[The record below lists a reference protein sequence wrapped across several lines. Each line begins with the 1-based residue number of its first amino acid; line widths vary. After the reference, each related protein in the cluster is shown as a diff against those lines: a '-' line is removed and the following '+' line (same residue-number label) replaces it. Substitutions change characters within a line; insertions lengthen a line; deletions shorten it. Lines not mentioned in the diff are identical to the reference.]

1 MHAMKKYQFGVAL
14 ALILSLA
21 SFRAVGQKL
30 PITIEDVVQK
40 RLFTAQLVYGINS
53 MNDGEYYTS
62 LEGHGKFV
70 VKHSYKTGDAVDT
83 LFSIDAPYVAE
94 ANKNASAEAQIKSIE
109 GYDLSSDESK
119 MVITTNSEP
128 IFRRSFKAYYYI
140 FDAKAKTL
148 IPVSTGEKQELATLS
163 PDGKKVAFVRNN
175 NLYMVDLA
183 SGKEQ
188 QITTDGVYNK
198 IINGATDWVYE
209 EEFGFAK
216 GFTWSPDSRRIAFYR
231 FDESEVPMFNMTK
244 FEHQLYPINYTFKYP
259 KAGEKNSVVSIHVY
273 TLDNGKTVKMD
284 VGPETDQYIARIKW
298 TPDATKLSMIRMN
311 RLQNQLDI
319 MLANPD
325 NGASTIAYQEKNSR
339 YIEEVDDSYLTFTPD
354 SKEFIITSEKS
365 GWRHI
370 YHYDITGKLLHQV
383 TSGNW
388 DVTAVL
394 GFNPK
399 EKLVYYQAAEES
411 PLRRNVYVVKLDG
424 TKKRKL
430 SEQEGTNSAIFSTGC
445 KYYINTYSSITT
457 PPLVTLHAANG
468 KLIRVLKDNAKL
480 KELLTKYV
488 LPTKTFYTFKTAEGY
503 VLNGYMVKPADFD
516 STRRYPVMM
525 TQYSGPDSQE
535 VLDRWGI
542 SWDDVLA
549 SEGYIVACVDPR
561 GTGARGEEF
570 RKLTYGQLGKY
581 ETIDQVEAAKYLQS
595 LSYVDSARIGIWGW
609 SYGGFM
615 TLTSL
620 MKGND
625 VFKMGIAVAPV
636 TNWRYYDSIY
646 TERFM
651 GLPQNNASGYDDNSP
666 INHVD
671 ELKAKLLIVHGS
683 ADDNVHMQ
691 NTFELV
697 SKLIQANKQYD
708 MMIYPDKN
716 HSIYGGNTRYHLYT
730 KLNDY
735 VLQNL

>member
-1 MHAMKKYQFGVAL
+1 MKKIQLGL
-14 ALILSLA
+14 GLGLILSLLSLQGVA
-21 SFRAVGQKL
+21 QKQSL
-30 PITIEDVVQK
+30 NLEDVVQK

-53 MNDGEYYTS
+53 MNDGEFYTS
-62 LEGHGKFV
+62 VEGHGEFI
-70 VKHSYKTGDAVDT
+70 VKHSFKTGDAVDT
-83 LFSIDAPYVAE
+83 LFSVNAPYVE
-94 ANKNASAEAQIKSIE
+94 TENKKVDADAQIKYIE

-119 MVITTNSEP
+119 IVITTNSEP
-128 IFRRSFKAYYYI
+128 IFRHSFKAFYYI
-140 FDAKAKTL
+140 FDTKTKIL
-148 IPVSTGEKQELATLS
+148 IPVSAGEKQELATLS
-163 PDGKKVAFVRNN
+163 PDGSKVAFVSNN
-175 NLYMVDLA
+175 NLFLVDLA
-183 SGKEQ
+183 SGKQ
-188 QITTDGVYNK
+188 QQLTTDGEYNK

-231 FDESEVPMFNMTK
+231 FDESQVPLFNMTMY
-244 FEHQLYPINYTFKYP
+244 EHKLYPINYTFKYP
-259 KAGEKNSVVSIHVY
+259 KAGEKNSIVTIKVY
-273 TLDNGKTVKMD
+273 TLDNGKTVQMD
-284 VGPETDQYIARIKW
+284 VGPETNQYVARIKW
-298 TPDATKLSMIRMN
+298 TPDAAKLSMIRMN

-319 MLANPD
+319 MLADPD
-325 NGASTIAYQEKNSR
+325 NGASTIAYQEKSER
-339 YIEEVDDSYLTFTPD
+339 FIEEVDDSYLTFTPD

-370 YHYDITGKLLHQV
+370 YHYDITGKQLYQV
-383 TSGNW
+383 TAGNW
-388 DVTAVL
+388 DVTAIL
-394 GFNPK
+394 GFDPK
-399 EKLVYYQAAEES
+399 AKLVYYQAAEES
-411 PLRRNVYVVKLDG
+411 PLRRNVYAVKLDG
-424 TKKRKL
+424 TKKHKL

-445 KYYINTYSSITT
+445 KYYINTYSSIAT
-457 PPLVTLHAANG
+457 PPLVTLHSANG

-488 LPTKTFYTFKTAEGY
+488 LPAKTFYTFKTAEGV
-503 VLNGYMVKPADFD
+503 VLNGYMVKPANFD
-516 STRRYPVMM
+516 STKHYPVLM

-542 SWDDVLA
+542 GWDEVLA

-570 RKLTYGQLGKY
+570 RKMTYGQLGKY

-651 GLPQNNASGYDDNSP
+651 GLPQDNASGYDDNSP

-671 ELKAKLLIVHGS
+671 ELKAKLLIVCGS
-683 ADDNVHMQ
+683 GDDNVHMQ
-691 NTFELV
+691 NSFELI
-697 SKLIQANKQYD
+697 SRLIEANKQYD
-708 MMIYPDKN
+708 MMVYPDKN

-730 KLNDY
+730 KLNNY